1 MKKIIFIAVL
11 IMIACSASELSTKEK
26 ASMKEDISGFT
37 MNEMSD
43 ADISYGKI
51 GNFYYVTQNSDIS
64 DVGNGSDFRG
74 EYLLYEKDNILKH
87 HAISCVDPQKN
98 IELITHYYNR
108 YKTDSTLVSDI
119 VFFKDSIRIK
129 IDRQLDSISYIGW
142 KVAVYKNGTATNHK
156 KIRETILNQDTVFRN
171 NKLR

>member
-11 IMIACSASELSTKEK
+11 LIACSASELSTKEK

-51 GNFYYVTQNSDIS
+51 GNFYYVTQNSDINE
-64 DVGNGSDFRG
+64 VGGGSNFRG
-74 EYLLYEKDNILKH
+74 EYLLYEKDEILKH

-98 IELITHYYNR
+98 IELITRYYNR
-108 YKTDSTLVSDI
+108 YKTDTTLVSDI

-142 KVAVYKNGTATNHK
+142 KVAVYKNGAATNHE
-156 KIRETILNQDTVFRN
+156 KIRETILNPDTVFRN